1 MRQEEP
7 NTPGPSRSEHR
18 DRDSDRGS
26 HRHGG
31 RHGRRREEGH
41 GGREGGKMAQT
52 FRRGRALSFL
62 DNLVVKRETLK
73 KQVNDPDLEAIRDVV
88 SGELKAVDQIIQ
100 EYIQAFE
107 LYDTRQSQDGQQ

>member
-1 MRQEEP
+1 MREEDRE
-7 NTPGPSRSEHR
+7 TSGHKRSEPR
-18 DRDSDRGS
+18 ERDSS
-26 HRHGG
+26 H
-31 RHGRRREEGH
+31 RHGRRREEGY

-62 DNLVVKRETLK
+62 DNLIVKRETLK
-73 KQVNDPDLEAIRDVV
+73 KQVNDPDFEAIREVV

-107 LYDTRQSQDGQQ
+107 LYDTKPSEDSP

>member
-1 MRQEEP
+1 MRQEDQD
-7 NTPGPSRSEHR
+7 TSSQIRSEPR
-18 DRDSDRGS
+18 DRDN

-31 RHGRRREEGH
+31 RQGRRREEGH

-62 DNLVVKRETLK
+62 DHLVVKRETLK
-73 KQVNDPDLEAIRDVV
+73 KQVNDPDFEAIREVV

-107 LYDTRQSQDGQQ
+107 LYDMNPSQDSQ

>member
-1 MRQEEP
+1 MLQEDQDTSGQKRAEP
-7 NTPGPSRSEHR
+7 RE
-18 DRDSDRGS
+18 RDSS

-62 DNLVVKRETLK
+62 DNLIVKRETLK
-73 KQVNDPDLEAIRDVV
+73 KQVNDPDFEAIREVV

-107 LYDTRQSQDGQQ
+107 LYDTKPSQDSP

>member
-1 MRQEEP
+1 MRQEDQEI
-7 NTPGPSRSEHR
+7 SSQQRSEPRER
-18 DRDSDRGS
+18 DS

-31 RHGRRREEGH
+31 RQGRRREEGH

-62 DNLVVKRETLK
+62 DNLTVKRETLK
-73 KQVNDPDLEAIRDVV
+73 KQVNDPDFEAIREVV

-107 LYDTRQSQDGQQ
+107 LYDTKPSQDSP

>member
-1 MRQEEP
+1 MRQEDQETSSHKQSEP
-7 NTPGPSRSEHR
+7 HE
-18 DRDSDRGS
+18 RDS
-26 HRHGG
+26 HRRGG
-31 RHGRRREEGH
+31 RHGRRREEGY

-62 DNLVVKRETLK
+62 DNLIVKRETLK
-73 KQVNDPDLEAIRDVV
+73 KQVNDPDFEAIREVV

-107 LYDTRQSQDGQQ
+107 LYDTKSQDSP

>member
-1 MRQEEP
+1 MLQEDQDTSGQKRAEP
-7 NTPGPSRSEHR
+7 RE
-18 DRDSDRGS
+18 RDSS

-41 GGREGGKMAQT
+41 GSREGGKMAQT

-62 DNLVVKRETLK
+62 DNLIVKRETLK
-73 KQVNDPDLEAIRDVV
+73 KQVNDPDFEAIREVV

-107 LYDTRQSQDGQQ
+107 LYDTKPSQDSP

>member
-1 MRQEEP
+1 MRQEDQDTSSQE
-7 NTPGPSRSEHR
+7 RSESR
-18 DRDSDRGS
+18 DRDN

-31 RHGRRREEGH
+31 RHGRRREEGR

-73 KQVNDPDLEAIRDVV
+73 KQVNDSDFEAIREKW
-88 SGELKAVDQIIQ
+88 SAE
-100 EYIQAFE
+100 
-107 LYDTRQSQDGQQ
+107 S

>member
-7 NTPGPSRSEHR
+7 HMPGQSRSEHR
-18 DRDSDRGS
+18 DRDS
-26 HRHGG
+26 HRQGG
-31 RHGRRREEGH
+31 RHGRRLEEGH

-73 KQVNDPDLEAIRDVV
+73 KQVHDPDLQAIRDVV

>member
-1 MRQEEP
+1 MILREERGNSNRSDQERFEQ
-7 NTPGPSRSEHR
+7 RER
-18 DRDSDRGS
+18 DQ

-31 RHGRRREEGH
+31 RHGRRHESGY
-41 GGREGGKMAQT
+41 GGREGTKMAQT

-62 DNLVVKRETLK
+62 DQLIVKRDTLK
-73 KQVNDPDLEAIRDVV
+73 KQVNDPDFQAIREVV

-107 LYDTRQSQDGQQ
+107 LYDTKLSEDDQ

>member
-1 MRQEEP
+1 MRQEGQD
-7 NTPGPSRSEHR
+7 TTSQKRSEPR
-18 DRDSDRGS
+18 DRDN

-41 GGREGGKMAQT
+41 SGRESGKMAQT

-62 DNLVVKRETLK
+62 DHLVVKRETLK
-73 KQVNDPDLEAIRDVV
+73 KQVNDPDFEAIREVV

-107 LYDTRQSQDGQQ
+107 LYDTNPSLDSQ

>member
-1 MRQEEP
+1 MRQEEQD
-7 NTPGPSRSEHR
+7 TSSQERSEPR
-18 DRDSDRGS
+18 DQDN

-73 KQVNDPDLEAIRDVV
+73 KQVNDPDFEAIREVV

-107 LYDTRQSQDGQQ
+107 LYDTKPSQDSP

>member
-1 MRQEEP
+1 MRQEDQDTSSQKRAEP
-7 NTPGPSRSEHR
+7 RE
-18 DRDSDRGS
+18 RDSS

-31 RHGRRREEGH
+31 RHGRRREEGY

-62 DNLVVKRETLK
+62 DNLIVKRETLK
-73 KQVNDPDLEAIRDVV
+73 KQVNDPDFEAIREVV

-107 LYDTRQSQDGQQ
+107 LYDTKPSQDTP

>member
-1 MRQEEP
+1 MRQEEQD
-7 NTPGPSRSEHR
+7 TSSQERSEPR
-18 DRDSDRGS
+18 DRDN

-31 RHGRRREEGH
+31 RHGRRRDEGH
-41 GGREGGKMAQT
+41 AGREGGKMAQT

-73 KQVNDPDLEAIRDVV
+73 KQVNDPDFEAIREVV

-107 LYDTRQSQDGQQ
+107 LYDTKPSQDSP